1 MYISYKSTNNG
12 LYASAAVSKRNGKDT
27 SVSYIYLGR
36 VLDKDKGI
44 YKSRERGIF
53 TFDPSSGNFGSV
65 SESYVPP
72 KMTDKRKKRI
82 VCVDFGD
89 AFFLN
94 EFLCRS
100 GMWDVIDSIGYG
112 NSDTLH
118 AMVLFY
124 TLSHLANCDA
134 QTWLEG
140 SIASLIYPD
149 ANLSSQRVSD
159 FLASIGQPEKIL
171 TYQQAYI
178 QFAVE
183 RYNKDQNILIDSSG
197 FPNNIHGRFTQWSN
211 HNGKISREMR
221 LIFVVQKST
230 GLPLYYNTVAG
241 NIVDVNTLRMT
252 FEHLKALGIDIS
264 SCIMDAGYNS
274 SDNLDLFYDDNHQCR
289 IGFITRISANDASFN
304 KMIKEELPHIEDRK
318 NFIQYGDRYLFI
330 VRRQIMVGKNKDNPA
345 WLYLGL
351 DLQRMT
357 MEKNSLFK
365 KAKKNNLN
373 LSEVYEAMQSEGMFG
388 VLSGKEYS
396 CEEILPA
403 YYQRQSA
410 EQIFDIMKN
419 YTKALPLRANNE
431 QSLRGHLL
439 LSYISSCI
447 VRMILL
453 KLKEVDLFMG
463 AQLECL
469 RNQKC
474 TIYNGCVVT
483 DVPQKNANDTYKAF
497 NITVP
502 ASIDIENGKLKYIMP
517 KSDSVSNN
525 EGSEVSNKRKKRGRP
540 KGSKNKKTL
549 ERERLEKENP
559 PIKRKRGR
567 PKGSK
572 NKKTLEREAMESPKS
587 KRRPGRPKGSKN
599 KAKMSGG

>member
-1 MYISYKSTNNG
+1 MYISYKSSNNG

-44 YKSRERGIF
+44 YKSRDRGIF
-53 TFDPSSGNFGSV
+53 TFDPTTGEFGSV

-72 KMTDKRKKRI
+72 KTTDKRKKRI
-82 VCVDFGD
+82 VCLDFGD

-94 EFLCRS
+94 EFLGRS
-100 GMWDVIDSIGYG
+100 GMWDVIDQIGYD
-112 NSDTLH
+112 NPDTLH
-118 AMVLFY
+118 AMVLFV
-124 TLSHLANCDA
+124 TLSNLANCNA
-134 QTWLEG
+134 QTWFEG
-140 SIASLIYPD
+140 SIASLMYPN
-149 ANLSSQRVSD
+149 ANLSSQRISD
-159 FLASIGQPEKIL
+159 FLTSIGQPEKIL

-178 QFAVE
+178 RYAVE
-183 RYNKDQNILIDSSG
+183 NYNKDQNILIDSSG
-197 FPNNIHGRFTQWSN
+197 LPNNIHGRFTQWSN

-241 NIVDVNTLRMT
+241 NIVDVNTLKTT
-252 FEHLKALGIDIS
+252 FEHLKALGIDIE

-274 SDNLDLFYDDNHQCR
+274 SDNIDLFYDENHQCK
-289 IGFITRISANDASFN
+289 IGFITRISANDACFN
-304 KMIKEELPHIEDRK
+304 KMIKEELPHIEDRE

-330 VRRQIMVGKNKDNPA
+330 VCRQIMVEKNKDNPA

-365 KAKKNNLN
+365 KAKKNGLTPAA
-373 LSEVYEAMQSEGMFG
+373 VYEAMQTEGMFG
-388 VLSGKEYS
+388 VLSSKKYS

-410 EQIFDIMKN
+410 EQIFDVMKN
-419 YTKALPLRANNE
+419 YTKTLPLRTNSEDA
-431 QSLRGHLL
+431 LRGHLL
-439 LSYISSCI
+439 LSYISSCV

-453 KLKEVDLFMG
+453 KLKEADLFMG
-463 AQLECL
+463 ARLECL

-474 TIYNGCVVT
+474 TVYDRCIVT

-497 NITVP
+497 GITVP
-502 ASIDIENGKLKYIMP
+502 PSIDIEDGRLKYAVSKP
-517 KSDSVSNN
+517 DDKPGDKKSKIN
-525 EGSEVSNKRKKRGRP
+525 ESPKKRGRP
-540 KGSKNKKTL
+540 KGSKNRKTL
-549 ERERLEKENP
+549 EREKLKKENTP
-559 PIKRKRGR
+559 VKRKRGR

-572 NKKTLEREAMESPKS
+572 NKKTLERKAMKS
-587 KRRPGRPKGSKN
+587 VS
-599 KAKMSGG
+599 

>member
-1 MYISYKSTNNG
+1 
-12 LYASAAVSKRNGKDT
+12 
-27 SVSYIYLGR
+27 
-36 VLDKDKGI
+36 
-44 YKSRERGIF
+44 
-53 TFDPSSGNFGSV
+53 
-65 SESYVPP
+65 
-72 KMTDKRKKRI
+72 
-82 VCVDFGD
+82 
-89 AFFLN
+89 
-94 EFLCRS
+94 
-100 GMWDVIDSIGYG
+100 
-112 NSDTLH
+112 
-118 AMVLFY
+118 
-124 TLSHLANCDA
+124 
-134 QTWLEG
+134 
-140 SIASLIYPD
+140 
-149 ANLSSQRVSD
+149 
-159 FLASIGQPEKIL
+159 
-171 TYQQAYI
+171 
-178 QFAVE
+178 
-183 RYNKDQNILIDSSG
+183 
-197 FPNNIHGRFTQWSN
+197 
-211 HNGKISREMR
+211 
-221 LIFVVQKST
+221 
-230 GLPLYYNTVAG
+230 
-241 NIVDVNTLRMT
+241 
-252 FEHLKALGIDIS
+252 
-264 SCIMDAGYNS
+264 
-274 SDNLDLFYDDNHQCR
+274 
-289 IGFITRISANDASFN
+289 
-304 KMIKEELPHIEDRK
+304 
-318 NFIQYGDRYLFI
+318 
-330 VRRQIMVGKNKDNPA
+330 
-345 WLYLGL
+345 
-351 DLQRMT
+351 

-419 YTKALPLRANNE
+419 DTKALPLRANNE

-463 AQLECL
+463 ARLECL

-502 ASIDIENGKLKYIMP
+502 VSIDIENGKLKYIMP

-525 EGSEVSNKRKKRGRP
+525 ERSEVSNKRKKRGRP

-572 NKKTLEREAMESPKS
+572 NKKTLEREAMEPPKS